1 MSENENTPAPFMPF
15 VPPGS
20 APPTQPDGGPIENKP
35 AKPPRKSSKKK
46 TPTQKQFATAVAS
59 PTAELAKAALAAPP
73 RKRRKVGK
81 HPALVA
87 PYGKGAKLPKYDLQ
101 TILRVAATL
110 HEADQAVFEKLL
122 GELTAL
128 AKGSRERV
136 LKALGD
142 VFG

>member
-20 APPTQPDGGPIENKP
+20 APPTQPDGGPVENKP
-35 AKPPRKSSKKK
+35 AKPPRKRAKAPVGEGRTTKEAK
-46 TPTQKQFATAVAS
+46 AERQPRRKATAK
-59 PTAELAKAALAAPP
+59 AK
-73 RKRRKVGK
+73 
-81 HPALVA
+81 PAR
-87 PYGKGAKLPKYDLQ
+87 KYDLQ

-110 HEADQAVFEKLL
+110 HESDQAVFEKLL

-136 LKALGD
+136 LKALGE

>member
-1 MSENENTPAPFMPF
+1 MSENETAPFMPF

-20 APPTQPDGGPIENKP
+20 TPLSPEGEPIPNKP
-35 AKPPRKSSKKK
+35 PKPPRKAKKK
-46 TPTQKQFATAVAS
+46 
-59 PTAELAKAALAAPP
+59 KAAAPVEIKPAPPWAGSTPASAP
-73 RKRRKVGK
+73 RKRRATKAK
-81 HPALVA
+81 PAR
-87 PYGKGAKLPKYDLQ
+87 KYDLQ

-110 HEADQAVFEKLL
+110 KEADQAVFEKLL

-136 LKALGD
+136 LKALGE